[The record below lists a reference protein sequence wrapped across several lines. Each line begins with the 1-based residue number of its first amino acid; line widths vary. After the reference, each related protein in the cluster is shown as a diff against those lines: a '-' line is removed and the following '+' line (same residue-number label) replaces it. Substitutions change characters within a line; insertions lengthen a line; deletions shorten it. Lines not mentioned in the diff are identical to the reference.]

1 LLGAL
6 FAPDLRFDGAP
17 ALSLGIGLSAV
28 RAP

>member
-6 FAPDLRFDGAP
+6 FAPDLRLDGAP